1 MPRDEG
7 TRLGSSL
14 AEVGQDSFTSLSLTE
29 SSMFRV
35 TTRGGFPVHYD
46 VSCIIILGSVDSR
59 PAWVNARDG
68 ETIPGIG
75 DSGAEC

>member
-1 MPRDEG
+1 MPRDAG

-29 SSMFRV
+29 RSMFRV
-35 TTRGGFPVHYD
+35 TTRGGFPVHDD
-46 VSCIIILGSVDSR
+46 VSCIIILGSVDNR
-59 PAWVNARDG
+59 PAWVNARDE